1 MSAPVDAGTIDDVIA
16 QLDDVIDRAVAAESR
31 LGYFAALYR
40 QVTVAVKHG
49 IETGFFADPARMER
63 LDVIFARRYLDA
75 LAQWRA
81 HAEPSGC
88 WAFAFARA
96 ASRRPTVLQHLLLG
110 MNAHINLDLGIAAAQ
125 TAPGD
130 QLSALYDDFCR
141 INAILADLTG
151 NVQTALTEVWPGLG
165 ILLTFVR
172 RSDDVIVNFSM
183 TRAREAAW
191 RVAQQLAPLDDAHQH
206 AVIATLDQQVVAR
219 ARLIDRPGFT
229 LATALAAIRLR
240 ERGSVA
246 EIIAALH

>member
-1 MSAPVDAGTIDDVIA
+1 MPAARDAGTIDDVIA
-16 QLDDVIDRAVAAESR
+16 QLDAVIDRSVADESR

-49 IETGFFADPARMER
+49 IHTGFFADPARMER

-81 HAEPSGC
+81 GTEVSGC
-88 WAFAFARA
+88 WAFAFDLAS
-96 ASRRPTVLQHLLLG
+96 SRRPTVLQHLLLG

-130 QLSALYDDFCR
+130 QLPALYDDFCR
-141 INAILADLTG
+141 INMILADLTG
-151 NVQTALTEVWPGLG
+151 NVQTALADVWPGLG
-165 ILLTFVR
+165 VLLTFVR

-191 RVAQQLAPLDDAHQH
+191 RVAQELAPLDDAQQH

-219 ARLIDRPGFT
+219 ALLIDRPGFT

-246 EIIAALH
+246 EIIAALR

>member
-75 LAQWRA
+75 LDQWRA

-88 WAFAFARA
+88 WAFAFERA

-191 RVAQQLAPLDDAHQH
+191 RVAQQLAPLDDAQQH

-219 ARLIDRPGFT
+219 ALLIDRPGFT

-246 EIIAALH
+246 EIIAVLR

>member
-75 LAQWRA
+75 LDQWRA

-88 WAFAFARA
+88 WAFAFERA

-206 AVIATLDQQVVAR
+206 AVIATLDPQVVAR
-219 ARLIDRPGFT
+219 ARLIARPGFT

-240 ERGSVA
+240 ERGSAA
-246 EIIAALH
+246 EIIAALR

>member
-1 MSAPVDAGTIDDVIA
+1 M
-16 QLDDVIDRAVAAESR
+16 
-31 LGYFAALYR
+31 
-40 QVTVAVKHG
+40 
-49 IETGFFADPARMER
+49 
-63 LDVIFARRYLDA
+63 
-75 LAQWRA
+75 
-81 HAEPSGC
+81 
-88 WAFAFARA
+88 
-96 ASRRPTVLQHLLLG
+96 
-110 MNAHINLDLGIAAAQ
+110 
-125 TAPGD
+125 
-130 QLSALYDDFCR
+130 
-141 INAILADLTG
+141 
-151 NVQTALTEVWPGLG
+151 QTALTEVWPGLG

-246 EIIAALH
+246 EIIAALR